1 MDIHMS
7 FAMEKNPRNRA
18 IFDHEVKPEAIEF
31 TCTRIGPSELFW
43 RQLRFAE
50 FDVSEMSLSS
60 LLIALANGDDRY
72 MGLPIF
78 TTRRFFQTSI
88 LVHRESGINAPE
100 DLKGRKMGVPEF
112 QQTAAVWVRGILKD
126 DFGVDQTEIEWF
138 MERLPEHSHGGA
150 TGFTAPPGTIVN
162 FIPSDKNI
170 GSMVLNRE
178 IDGTLLWF
186 GVRDSQDIID
196 RTAIDLPN
204 HADVK
209 YLFDPPRSEG
219 RRFYAKHQFMP
230 INHAMVIRRS
240 LAEKYPWAPMNIYKA
255 MVASNEIANRE
266 RIAHVAYHLDS
277 GLLPPEAEGIL
288 NMPIVHHGLKANG
301 KTIELAA
308 KYSNEQGLT
317 PRRLDL
323 AEIFH
328 PSTLDE

>member
-1 MDIHMS
+1 MDIQLS
-7 FAMEKNPRNRA
+7 FAMERNPRNRA
-18 IFDHEVKPEAIEF
+18 IFDHEVKPEGIEF

-72 MGLPIF
+72 IGLPIF
-78 TTRRFFQTSI
+78 TTRRFFQSSI
-88 LVHRESGINAPE
+88 LVHRDSGIDRPE
-100 DLKGRKMGVPEF
+100 DLKGRKIGVPEF

-126 DFGVDQTEIEWF
+126 DFGVEQTEIEWF

-162 FIPSDKNI
+162 FIPPDKSI
-170 GSMVLNRE
+170 GSMILDRE

-186 GVRDSQDIID
+186 GARGGQDLID
-196 RTAIDLPN
+196 RTSIDLPN
-204 HADVK
+204 HPDVK

-219 RRFYAKHQFMP
+219 RRYYAKHQLMP

-255 MVASNEIANRE
+255 MVAANEIANRE
-266 RIAHVAYHLDS
+266 RIAHVAYHLDA
-277 GLLPPEAEGIL
+277 GLLPAEAEEVL
-288 NMPIVHHGLKANG
+288 RAPVVRHGLQANG

-317 PRRLDL
+317 PRRLEL

>member
-1 MDIHMS
+1 MDIQLS
-7 FAMEKNPRNRA
+7 FAMERNPRNRA
-18 IFDHEVKPEAIEF
+18 IFDGEVKPEGIEF

-60 LLIALANGDDRY
+60 LLIALANGDDRFI
-72 MGLPIF
+72 GLPIF
-78 TTRRFFQTSI
+78 TTRRFFQNSI
-88 LVHRESGINAPE
+88 LVHRESGIDRPE

-126 DFGVDQTEIEWF
+126 DFNVDQTEIEWF

-150 TGFTAPPGTIVN
+150 TGFTAPPGTVVN
-162 FIPSDKNI
+162 FIPPDKNI
-170 GSMVLNRE
+170 GSMILDRE

-186 GVRDSQDIID
+186 GVRGGQDIID

-204 HADVK
+204 HPDVK
-209 YLFDPPRSEG
+209 YLFDPPRAEG
-219 RRFYAKHQFMP
+219 RRYYARHQLMP
-230 INHAMVIRRS
+230 INHAMVIRRT

-255 MVASNEIANRE
+255 MVAANEIANRE
-266 RIAHVAYHLDS
+266 RMAHVAYHLDA

-288 NMPIVHHGLKANG
+288 HRPVVRHGLKANG
-301 KTIELAA
+301 GTIELAA
-308 KYSNEQGLT
+308 KYSNQQGLT
-317 PRRLDL
+317 PRRLGL